1 KSVTVLRWALGK
13 KPQLVHRQPSAPRKA
28 PPPLPPSAPSIA
40 AAHPIDSPPPGAL
53 YTMLSRTTACRGAQR
68 VARPQAV
75 RPATQRRGLAAPAS
89 GSFQYQS
96 GQVDGVKYASRDFAG
111 PTTTLA
117 LVAKAGTRFQPLPGL
132 TEGLANFAF
141 RGTER
146 RSTLRIVRESEL
158 LGAALSAHHSREN
171 LVLEAKFL
179 RDDLP
184 YFVELLGEV
193 ASSTKFQ
200 PHVYNEEVLPL
211 IHFAHQRFLADV
223 TAMATNSV
231 HSLAYHRGLGV
242 PTASSSTI
250 PYTKY
255 LDAQTIEYFSK
266 YAFAKPNFAVVAN
279 GADHGEFSKWVAEF
293 FQGVPSS
300 AAESDMG
307 AAQSKYYGGEE
318 RIAHAGGNAMVI
330 AFPGSSS
337 FTGKFYKPEIAVLS
351 SLLGGQSAVKWSQ
364 GFTKLANA
372 AAPGA
377 KVTTTSAIYSDAG
390 LLYTTITGPT
400 TAVAATAK
408 AAVAAIQQIAAGE
421 ISSEDFSK
429 AKAAAKFKELENGQ
443 DIRAGL
449 ELTGNGLIHN
459 TQAYQIDDV
468 AKAVD
473 GVSEEAVKK
482 AAKQLLES
490 KASVSSVGDLFG
502 LPYAEDLGLKV

>member
-1 KSVTVLRWALGK
+1 
-13 KPQLVHRQPSAPRKA
+13 
-28 PPPLPPSAPSIA
+28 
-40 AAHPIDSPPPGAL
+40 
-53 YTMLSRTTACRGAQR
+53 MLSRSTTCRAAQR
-68 VARPQAV
+68 VARQQAV
-75 RPATQRRGLAAPAS
+75 RPAIQRRGLAAPAS
-89 GSFQYQS
+89 GSFQYQT
-96 GQVDGVKYASRDFAG
+96 GEADGVKYASRDFSG

-158 LGAALSAHHSREN
+158 LGAALNAHHSREN

-193 ASSTKFQ
+193 ASSTKYL
-200 PHVYNEEVLPL
+200 PHIYNEEVLPL
-211 IHFAHQRFLADV
+211 IHFAHQRFLADT

-231 HSLAYHRGLGV
+231 HSLAFHRGLGV

-255 LDAQTIEYFSK
+255 LDASAIEYYSRIA
-266 YAFAKPNFAVVAN
+266 YARPNFAVVAN
-279 GADHGEFSKWVAEF
+279 GVEHAEFSKWVGEF
-293 FQGVPSS
+293 FQDAPRKPIDESS
-300 AAESDMG
+300 ATLAES
-307 AAQSKYYGGEE
+307 QYYGGEE
-318 RIAHAGGNAMVI
+318 RIAHAGGNTVVI

-337 FTGKFYKPEIAVLS
+337 FTGKSYKPEIAVLS
-351 SLLGGQSAVKWSQ
+351 SLLGGQSSIKWSP
-364 GFTKLANA
+364 GFTKLAHA

-377 KVTTTSAIYSDAG
+377 KVATTSAIYSDAG
-390 LLYTTITGPT
+390 LLYTTITGSAP
-400 TAVAATAK
+400 AVAETAR
-408 AAVAAIQQIAAGE
+408 AVVKAIQQIAAGE
-421 ISSEDFSK
+421 ISSEEFSK
-429 AKAAAKFKELENGQ
+429 AKAAAKFKELEYGQ

-459 TQAYQIDDV
+459 TQPYQIDDV

-490 KASVSSVGDLFG
+490 KASVSTVGDLFV
-502 LPYAEDLGLKV
+502 LPYAQELGLKV

>member
-1 KSVTVLRWALGK
+1 
-13 KPQLVHRQPSAPRKA
+13 
-28 PPPLPPSAPSIA
+28 
-40 AAHPIDSPPPGAL
+40 
-53 YTMLSRTTACRGAQR
+53 MLSRSTACRGAQR
-68 VARPQAV
+68 VARQQAV

-89 GSFQYQS
+89 GSFQYQA
-96 GQVDGVKYASRDFAG
+96 GEANGVKYASRDFAG

-117 LVAKAGTRFQPLPGL
+117 LVAKAGTRFQLLPGL

-158 LGAALSAHHSREN
+158 LGATLSAHHSREN

-193 ASSTKFQ
+193 ASSTKYQ
-200 PHVYNEEVLPL
+200 PHIYNEEVLPL
-211 IHFAHQRFLADV
+211 IHLAHQRFLADV
-223 TAMATNSV
+223 TAMATNSA
-231 HSLAYHRGLGV
+231 HSLAFHRGLGV
-242 PTASSSTI
+242 PTASSSTV

-255 LDAQTIEYFSK
+255 LDAHTIEYYSK
-266 YAFAKPNFAVVAN
+266 IAYAKPNFAVVAN
-279 GADHGEFSKWVAEF
+279 GAEHGEFSKWVSEF
-293 FQGVPSS
+293 FEGVPSS
-300 AAESDMG
+300 AAAESSVG
-307 AAQSKYYGGEE
+307 AEQSKYYGGEE

-330 AFPGSSS
+330 GFPGSSS
-337 FTGKFYKPEIAVLS
+337 FTGKFYKPELAVLS

-390 LLYTTITGPT
+390 LLYTTITGSAK
-400 TAVAATAK
+400 AVAATAE
-408 AAVAAIQQIAAGE
+408 AAVQAIQKVAAGE
-421 ISSEDFSK
+421 ISSEEFSK

-459 TQAYQIDDV
+459 TQPYQIDDV

-490 KASVSSVGDLFG
+490 RASVSSVGDLFV
-502 LPYAEDLGLKV
+502 LPYAADIGLKV